1 VDKKQLKAKT
11 PGIKKKLKKLIQQG
25 KNTEALQVFNR
36 NLDLLQV
43 DIEMY
48 SIAAV
53 IFISQMKLQEATEVI
68 LSGLKLDPKNFDLL
82 FNLGHVHEMKGELFH
97 AWNLFRQAEYSA
109 ETASQKKDLEMVIRE
124 LNQKLNYGTSFAD
137 DKYMIEIIGGKQRFP
152 LIYQL
157 KHLRERKK
165 ILDIIMD
172 NILESVNSVVEIEYG
187 PGIISRT
194 LARCGLDVKSF
205 DSQTLNFLGALGLEM
220 GEKLRQRDRLD
231 LHPFTKFEINVESAD
246 NLNPKDMVL
255 LLPET
260 LDWYKKKG
268 LENSLKII
276 KILANKAKKQIFI
289 NLPKPS
295 QDDKELFNK
304 LKKEIKNLLQET
316 GWKDKG
322 VERGLET
329 GQILN
334 FGKAPLNLVKSE
346 SLIPRGLEVIDAK
359 SELFQIPLNKCV
371 DINGF
376 TFTPGDWQPFA
387 AAIREYLE
395 NPELEYR
402 GSILEKFFQK
412 FTPKN
417 RQEQWAPHLEQG
429 IYPANKGWIGLPWI
443 RVPGK
448 TTSVA
453 KKFETELTR
462 NRGGNQHFGPNSQK
476 FGQEELGRIIKA
488 YQHMEKGYQP
498 ELFPDGYINGYL
510 LKKDDDY
517 RLIVTEGQHRAAALS
532 VLGYSEITAKVSSDS
547 NHMKLVDYNNAEY
560 WPGVKNGLFS
570 REDAKILFDVF
581 FNADGAWKAKYLG
594 VI

>member
-1 VDKKQLKAKT
+1 MDKKQLKAKT
-11 PGIKKKLKKLIQQG
+11 PGIKKELKKLIQQG

-172 NILESVNSVVEIEYG
+172 NILEGVNSVVEIEYG

-570 REDAKILFDVF
+570 PEDAKILFDVF

-594 VI
+594 FI

>member
-11 PGIKKKLKKLIQQG
+11 PGIKKELKKLIQQG